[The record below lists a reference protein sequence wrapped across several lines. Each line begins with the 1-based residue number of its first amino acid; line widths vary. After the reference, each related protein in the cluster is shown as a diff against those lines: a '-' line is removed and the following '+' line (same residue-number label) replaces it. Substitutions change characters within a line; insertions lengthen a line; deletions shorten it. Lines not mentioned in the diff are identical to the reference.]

1 MSTLQGTF
9 SLMRIS
15 VPDVLK
21 LLSFCVPSVISIH
34 FSVFLGYIQIC
45 QHTRKVIRLWPA
57 TVFLEAISDMEPRCF
72 SGQSLQKNH
81 SQSLFYFKIILHPVS
96 VFLRN
101 YFFLLTA
108 SRKKLFPKKTL
119 QTAHE
124 GFKISQMHRLTFH
137 LI

>member
-1 MSTLQGTF
+1 MSTLQETF

-15 VPDVLK
+15 DPDALK
-21 LLSFCVPSVISIH
+21 LLSFSVPSVISLH
-34 FSVFLGYIQIC
+34 FSVFLGYIKC
-45 QHTRKVIRLWPA
+45 QHTRKVIHLWPA

-72 SGQSLQKNH
+72 SGQSLPKNH

-101 YFFLLTA
+101 YSFLLTA

-119 QTAHE
+119 QKAHE